1 MALGYGNVNA
11 AEFCRILGGATLS
24 LLCACVSLHPPL
36 PAEVLFCVF
45 QRVIGW
51 LDLQILALMED
62 QCHDHHP
69 MYFQLMLHPFGDCW
83 RHIDLEHHYLLE
95 VLNMHGSLSYPLVLE
110 NIPSNLPRFQAR
122 EKTAYC
128 HDQTVVGCVL
138 VRCSTFKGSLVFS
151 LLAYHWRNWNA
162 DMFIHFNPVSVCLV
176 EVAES
181 TDYLFDW
188 YIDNMMLYD
197 MIWYGM

>member
-1 MALGYGNVNA
+1 METIWSQKFCISRIVALGYGNVNA

-151 LLAYHWRNWNA
+151 LY
-162 DMFIHFNPVSVCLV
+162 
-176 EVAES
+176 
-181 TDYLFDW
+181 
-188 YIDNMMLYD
+188 
-197 MIWYGM
+197 